1 VTVTAG
7 GEATVS
13 VEISISSIPVRRQR
27 ATPRNG
33 SDVSTSPAWSYALL
47 SPFVL
52 VYVAFV
58 LIPILFGIVLSFMKW
73 DGVGAPQFIGLAN
86 FQALATNRR
95 VLAAFGNL
103 FYFVA
108 LEVPIAVVT
117 GLSLALFVDRFS
129 LRVATVI
136 RAVLLLPFIMPLF
149 LTAAIWQWML
159 VPQFGLFNQL
169 TAVFGLGNVEWL
181 SNPRYMIPGLVIVET
196 WRSAGFNMVLFY
208 AGLKAIPIEQYE
220 AARIDGAN
228 TFQEIGFVLLPQLA
242 PITFIITVNAM
253 FGTFQIFDLPW
264 LLSKS
269 GFVEGQGGAGGGL
282 LFPVMQSV
290 AYGFG
295 SLRFGQAAAI
305 GVVLLL
311 LIITVT
317 GGMFAA
323 RTLLRRRNV

>member
-1 VTVTAG
+1 
-7 GEATVS
+7 VS
-13 VEISISSIPVRRQR
+13 IDISISSSRARRYRTGLR
-27 ATPRNG
+27 AG
-33 SDVSTSPAWSYALL
+33 SDLSSNTAWSYALL

-52 VYVAFV
+52 VYSAFV
-58 LIPILFGIVLSFMKW
+58 LLPIFFGLALSLMKW
-73 DGVGAPQFIGLAN
+73 DGVGTPQFIGLAN
-86 FQALATNRR
+86 FEALVTNRK

-108 LEVPIAVVT
+108 LQVPIAVIT

-129 LRVATVI
+129 PRAANVLRAI
-136 RAVLLLPFIMPLF
+136 LLLPFIMPLF
-149 LTAAIWQWML
+149 LTAAIWLWML
-159 VPQFGLFNQL
+159 VPQFGLFDQL
-169 TAVFGLGNVEWL
+169 TSVFGLGNIEWL
-181 SNPRYMIPGLVIVET
+181 SDPHYMIPGLVIVET

-228 TFQEIGFVLLPQLA
+228 TLQEIGFVILPQLA
-242 PITFIITVNAM
+242 PITFIITINAL
-253 FGTFQIFDLPW
+253 FGTFQVFDLPW

-290 AYGFG
+290 AAGFG

-311 LIITVT
+311 LITFVT
-317 GGMFAA
+317 TLMFGA
-323 RTLLRRRNV
+323 RTLLRRRHA